1 VTRPDPNSH
10 ESAPLAGRHAVVTG
24 ASSGIGRAVAVS
36 LAGAG
41 ARVLLVG
48 RSAER
53 LQAAARD
60 AGPDQCDVCMADVA
74 TEAGV
79 DAVHAAATDADVD
92 IVVHAAGAF
101 ELSAIADTDVADF
114 DRILAV
120 NLRGAFLL
128 MRAFLPPML
137 SRRGGDFVSIG
148 SISGRQAFPSNGA
161 YSASKFGLRG
171 LHAVLAAEL
180 RGTGVRASFV
190 EPAATDT
197 PLWAAIDRAVHPGLP
212 EPAAMLPP
220 AAVADAVLHA
230 ITRPRSVATPNII
243 VERA

>member
-1 VTRPDPNSH
+1 MTPPGTRPQGA
-10 ESAPLAGRHAVVTG
+10 APLAGRHAVVTG
-24 ASSGIGRAVAVS
+24 ASSGIGRAVAVA
-36 LAGAG
+36 LAAAG

-53 LQAAARD
+53 LQSTARD
-60 AGPDQCDVCMADVA
+60 AGPDQCDVCVADVA
-74 TEAGV
+74 TESGV
-79 DAVHAAATDADVD
+79 DAIRAAAAAADID

-101 ELSAIADTDVADF
+101 ELSAIADTDVAAF

-137 SRRGGDFVSIG
+137 SRRSGDFVSIG

-197 PLWAAIDRAVHPGLP
+197 PLWAAIDRNANPGLP

-230 ITRPRSVATPNII
+230 IRQPRSVATPNII